1 MVETL
6 TAKTNRTGTSPE
18 AIVTNYDT
26 SNEFFRLWIGPEL
39 IYSCALFEDGD
50 DLARAQIRKLDHHIA
65 AAGADGASRVL
76 EIGCGWGALMRR
88 LVTRFGVERV
98 VGLTLNPAQARWI
111 EAHPTP
117 GVEVRVED
125 WRDHKAEEPYDA
137 IISVA
142 ALETFVRRGT
152 DPAEKMRV
160 YRAFFDFCHRM
171 LVDDGRLSIQTIAC
185 VKPSTPIPAE
195 ISPES
200 ELPLISEPIAAA
212 EEKFELLAL
221 RNDSDHYYGTLRI
234 WDDNLAACHERAAA
248 LVGEA
253 TVTDLRQYLR
263 SLAAGF
269 ERGQICL
276 LRMSF
281 LKR

>member
-50 DLARAQIRKLDHHIA
+50 DLARAQVRKLDHHIA

-98 VGLTLNPAQARWI
+98 VGLTLSPAQARWV
-111 EAHPTP
+111 EAPPTP

-137 IISVA
+137 IISVGA
-142 ALETFVRRGT
+142 FEAFVRRGT
-152 DPAEKMRV
+152 EPADKMRL
-160 YRAFFDFCHRM
+160 YRTFFDFCHRM
-171 LVDDGRLSIQTIAC
+171 LVDDGRLSIQTIAA
-185 VKPSTPIPAE
+185 VKPSIPIPAV

-234 WDDNLAACHERAAA
+234 WDDNLAACHERAVA